1 MLNLGVAG
9 GAFKGDKILKKKRVF
24 TKSGKKKF
32 NPGGGEPS
40 RLGFGASVS
49 RASDVKKK
57 KSGSGDQ
64 KKRFFAPKRG
74 WGRRGGVE
82 NEIFRWFLNRFRG
95 VLGWGWAGASPG
107 PPLVAN

>member
-57 KSGSGDQ
+57 K
-64 KKRFFAPKRG
+64 K
-74 WGRRGGVE
+74 
-82 NEIFRWFLNRFRG
+82 RFRG
-95 VLGWGWAGASPG
+95 PKKAVFRPKTGLGAKGGG
-107 PPLVAN
+107 GK

>member
-9 GAFKGDKILKKKRVF
+9 GAFKGDKILKKSVF
-24 TKSGKKKF
+24 SPKVGKKF

-57 KSGSGDQ
+57 K
-64 KKRFFAPKRG
+64 K
-74 WGRRGGVE
+74 
-82 NEIFRWFLNRFRG
+82 RFRG
-95 VLGWGWAGASPG
+95 PKKAVFRPKTGLGAKGGG
-107 PPLVAN
+107 GK